1 MILAASFLLASLL
14 ACPPTAAPEYDRYKL
29 FELVADADFVVTGTI
44 RTVGLD
50 PTSSWMDRVLGRDVP
65 RVFTLAVDRSIVGDS
80 LPNPLLVHCFE
91 DWTCAGRW
99 TSYEKGQQVLLF
111 LARPPEKSSVYSILG
126 GGGEGE
132 MPLQGDS
139 ICVRGYSVRGYEPK
153 VHVVGK
159 STAEGSLV
167 SLTEFASAIQTFR
180 ETYSWGAG
188 PRGYQVGWI
197 QPKKDLASAE
207 AYSRTSRTA
216 RHLHEEAISSGAWR
230 SETSQT
236 PPRILPSATRRLTAR
251 ANQFSGPTRLAPGR
265 KPDPYGF
272 ELNTDFGHA
281 VTFLGDVDGDGV
293 EDLAVGAPRDSFLG
307 LSHGAAWIVFLA
319 SDGSMR
325 RSTEI
330 RERVNGFPDEMNEF
344 SSLGRSLA
352 PLGDID
358 GNGLP
363 DFAIGAPNWDGDG
376 EDRGGV
382 WILSLAKD
390 GTIARAKEIGGD
402 PRLKEAGVKDG
413 SGLGCSIANVGDLD
427 GDGFPELVIGED
439 PEFDMGL
446 AEGRAVYVVSVDAS
460 ASVRWVRRLHD
471 RSDGF
476 ASDYSWLGEAVAG
489 LGDIDGDGVRDVAI
503 SDPHA
508 EDGGELRGAVWIV
521 FLKADGSLKG
531 KQKISDWQGSFEGTL
546 HDWSMFGEALCGP
559 GDVDGDGIP
568 DLLVGS
574 SDGFWTLF
582 LRGDGIVR
590 SHVLTASGGMHDV
603 NRDEIGIS
611 ISSRARRP
619 SVEGIPIAVGGWLG
633 GEQKRNDSAVW
644 LMRLAADGTLASW

>member
-1 MILAASFLLASLL
+1 
-14 ACPPTAAPEYDRYKL
+14 
-29 FELVADADFVVTGTI
+29 
-44 RTVGLD
+44 
-50 PTSSWMDRVLGRDVP
+50 
-65 RVFTLAVDRSIVGDS
+65 
-80 LPNPLLVHCFE
+80 
-91 DWTCAGRW
+91 
-99 TSYEKGQQVLLF
+99 
-111 LARPPEKSSVYSILG
+111 
-126 GGGEGE
+126 
-132 MPLQGDS
+132 
-139 ICVRGYSVRGYEPK
+139 
-153 VHVVGK
+153 
-159 STAEGSLV
+159 
-167 SLTEFASAIQTFR
+167 
-180 ETYSWGAG
+180 
-188 PRGYQVGWI
+188 
-197 QPKKDLASAE
+197 
-207 AYSRTSRTA
+207 
-216 RHLHEEAISSGAWR
+216 
-230 SETSQT
+230 
-236 PPRILPSATRRLTAR
+236 
-251 ANQFSGPTRLAPGR
+251 
-265 KPDPYGF
+265 
-272 ELNTDFGHA
+272 
-281 VTFLGDVDGDGV
+281 
-293 EDLAVGAPRDSFLG
+293 
-307 LSHGAAWIVFLA
+307 
-319 SDGSMR
+319 
-325 RSTEI
+325 
-330 RERVNGFPDEMNEF
+330 
-344 SSLGRSLA
+344 
-352 PLGDID
+352 
-358 GNGLP
+358 
-363 DFAIGAPNWDGDG
+363 
-376 EDRGGV
+376 
-382 WILSLAKD
+382 
-390 GTIARAKEIGGD
+390 
-402 PRLKEAGVKDG
+402 
-413 SGLGCSIANVGDLD
+413 
-427 GDGFPELVIGED
+427 VIGED